1 MSERF
6 VGVQT
11 ILLPQVRLVS
21 KALREEWV
29 TSYLIPS
36 PEDANE
42 FPAIAEGDE

>member
-1 MSERF
+1 MSEEF

-11 ILLPQVRLVS
+11 ILLPRVRVLS
-21 KALREEWV
+21 KGFGEEWV
-29 TSYLIPS
+29 ISYLIPS